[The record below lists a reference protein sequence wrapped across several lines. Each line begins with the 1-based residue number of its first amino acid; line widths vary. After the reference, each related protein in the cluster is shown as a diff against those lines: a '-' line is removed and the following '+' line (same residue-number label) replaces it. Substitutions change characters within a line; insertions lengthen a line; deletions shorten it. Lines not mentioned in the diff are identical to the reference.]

1 MTFIYPKDSL
11 MGAKFYRLFD
21 LLTKRGISQK
31 ELAAAVGVREATIS
45 SLKRRPDQNAKINTL
60 VKICQ
65 YLNCSMDDI
74 MEIEDEEPGQKN
86 KSAETSEKET
96 PSA

>member
-1 MTFIYPKDSL
+1 MNFIYPKDNL
-11 MGAKFYRLFD
+11 MGAKFYKLFD

-45 SLKRRPDQNAKINTL
+45 SLKRRADQNAKINTL

-74 MEIEDEEPGQKN
+74 MEIEDDPIQN
-86 KSAETSEKET
+86 KSAETQPKKET